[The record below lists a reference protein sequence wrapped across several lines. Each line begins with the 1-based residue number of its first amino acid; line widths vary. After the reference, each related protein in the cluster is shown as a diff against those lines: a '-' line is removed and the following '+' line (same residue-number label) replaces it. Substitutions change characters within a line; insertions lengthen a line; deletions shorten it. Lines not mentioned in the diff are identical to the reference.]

1 MFAFIPFVFA
11 DSEEMQTARRITPA
25 PDYCG
30 KQKGVRKTAHTRKLQ
45 YFPFCWEKLLPS
57 VVIRVIVSLV
67 LLRRR
72 QGRCTKRQAVSYTI
86 PKGGGAY
93 AYYDYF
99 SCIYIHDHDNR
110 KKQKP
115 PPRQV
120 TVSNENEPVRG

>member
-1 MFAFIPFVFA
+1 MGRGRGKGYCKG
-11 DSEEMQTARRITPA
+11 DKITL
-25 PDYCG
+25 
-30 KQKGVRKTAHTRKLQ
+30 KTVSR
-45 YFPFCWEKLLPS
+45 
-57 VVIRVIVSLV
+57 RVIVSVV
-67 LLRRR
+67 LLRKY
-72 QGRCTKRQAVSYTI
+72 QGAAQIRQAVSYTI